1 VNEASSSIS
10 WIVRL
15 SDAPLEDFSKVLC
28 ESDGCKVASEEA
40 WVSSCSFCS
49 ANVDCSLFWCCWS
62 SGTHR
67 DCTFVWHYLFFG
79 EPTEDGLLCLFGLL
93 LSILLEFVSL
103 ALLWLFPCL
112 RSLLRCI
119 VCLVM
124 KTLMPRMVAIW
135 LITQKMKCHCNTNVT
150 PNAMPKKSVRFV
162 SVWK

>member
-67 DCTFVWHYLFFG
+67 DCTFVWHYLLFG

-112 RSLLRCI
+112 RS
-119 VCLVM
+119 
-124 KTLMPRMVAIW
+124 
-135 LITQKMKCHCNTNVT
+135 
-150 PNAMPKKSVRFV
+150 
-162 SVWK
+162 